1 MCSQVNKM
9 IDLKIE
15 SSELDIGSAISA
27 VNLPQCGA
35 ISIFIGTTREH
46 FNGNKVKTLFYEAY
60 KSMALNEME
69 SITVSVRQQWPEVVS
84 IAIHHR

>member
-1 MCSQVNKM
+1 MCSQVKTM

-15 SSELDIGSAISA
+15 SSELDVGSAINA

-35 ISIFIGTTREH
+35 ISIFIGTTRENY
-46 FNGNKVKTLFYEAY
+46 NGNKVKTLFYEAY
-60 KSMALNEME
+60 KSMALNKME
-69 SITVSVRQQWPEVVS
+69 SIAVSVKQQWPEVAS